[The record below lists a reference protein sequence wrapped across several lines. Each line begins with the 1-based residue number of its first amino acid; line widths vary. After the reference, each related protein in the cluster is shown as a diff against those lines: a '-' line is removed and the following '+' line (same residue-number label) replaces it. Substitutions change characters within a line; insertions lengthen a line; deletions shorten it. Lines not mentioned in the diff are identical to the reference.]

1 LFLYIAI
8 GGHVARAAFKKF
20 DKNNDGQYLNIKE
33 IMELVKI
40 LQSKSNGE
48 NKIHT
53 KSSQNAMFDD
63 GNNNLEEPD
72 SLIEPNHN
80 IQVEKNE
87 DLAENYTNFK
97 EFAELNNQCEPNYGF
112 NHAIIRSNENNFEN
126 QESEYNFDLRVN
138 YGFAQQENLPNN
150 DPNNTLWQKSG
161 YGFNPN
167 FE

>member
-1 LFLYIAI
+1 LYIAI

-20 DKNNDGQYLNIKE
+20 DKNNDGYLSIKE

-48 NKIHT
+48 NKIQT

-63 GNNNLEEPD
+63 GTNNLEEPD
-72 SLIEPNHN
+72 SLIESNHN
-80 IQVEKNE
+80 IQVEINE
-87 DLAENYTNFK
+87 ELAENYTDSK
-97 EFAELNNQCEPNYGF
+97 EFNELNNQCEPNYGF
-112 NHAIIRSNENNFEN
+112 KNAIIGSNENNFEN
-126 QESEYNFDLRVN
+126 QESEYNFDHKVSF
-138 YGFAQQENLPNN
+138 GFTQQEHLPNN

-161 YGFNPN
+161 YGFNTN

>member
-1 LFLYIAI
+1 MFNYFCIAI

-20 DKNNDGQYLNIKE
+20 DKNNDGYLSIKE

-48 NKIHT
+48 NKIQI

-72 SLIEPNHN
+72 SLKESNHT
-80 IQVEKNE
+80 IPLEKNE
-87 DLAENYTNFK
+87 EFAENYTDFK
-97 EFAELNNQCEPNYGF
+97 EFNELNNQCEPNYGF
-112 NHAIIRSNENNFEN
+112 NNAIIRSNENNFEN
-126 QESEYNFDLRVN
+126 
-138 YGFAQQENLPNN
+138 YGFTQQEHLPNN

-161 YGFNPN
+161 YGFNTN

>member
-1 LFLYIAI
+1 LYIAI

-20 DKNNDGQYLNIKE
+20 DKNNDGYLNIKE

>member
-1 LFLYIAI
+1 LYIAI

-20 DKNNDGQYLNIKE
+20 DKNNDGYLNIKE

-72 SLIEPNHN
+72 SLIESNHN
-80 IQVEKNE
+80 IQVEINE
-87 DLAENYTNFK
+87 ELAENYTDSK
-97 EFAELNNQCEPNYGF
+97 EFNELKNQCEPNYGF
-112 NHAIIRSNENNFEN
+112 KNAFIGSNENNFEN
-126 QESEYNFDLRVN
+126 QESEYNFDHKVS
-138 YGFAQQENLPNN
+138 YGFTQQEHLPNN
-150 DPNNTLWQKSG
+150 YPNNTLWQKSG
-161 YGFNPN
+161 YGFNTN

>member
-1 LFLYIAI
+1 
-8 GGHVARAAFKKF
+8 
-20 DKNNDGQYLNIKE
+20 
-33 IMELVKI
+33 MELVKI

-72 SLIEPNHN
+72 SLIESNHN
-80 IQVEKNE
+80 IQVEINE
-87 DLAENYTNFK
+87 ELAENYTDSK
-97 EFAELNNQCEPNYGF
+97 EFNELKNQCEPNYGF
-112 NHAIIRSNENNFEN
+112 KDAFIGSNENNFEN
-126 QESEYNFDLRVN
+126 QESEYNFDHKVS
-138 YGFAQQENLPNN
+138 YGFTQQEHLPNN

-161 YGFNPN
+161 YGFNTN

>member
-1 LFLYIAI
+1 MYIAI

-20 DKNNDGQYLNIKE
+20 DKNNDGYLNIKE

-126 QESEYNFDLRVN
+126 QES
-138 YGFAQQENLPNN
+138 
-150 DPNNTLWQKSG
+150 
-161 YGFNPN
+161 
-167 FE
+167 